1 MSAHR
6 SPTGLVADRRP
17 TAGPV
22 PSPRVV
28 ESLPTA
34 VEAGLACLRNLA
46 LVEAVIEVANVE
58 DRLRV
63 ALNVS
68 RPDPRGGVAARIA
81 CAHLAAGNLTEAYFA
96 LLQAHEHMLGT
107 SR

>member
-6 SPTGLVADRRP
+6 SPTGTVARARP

-22 PSPRVV
+22 PSPRVA

-46 LVEAVIEVANVE
+46 LVDAVTEVANVE

-68 RPDPRGGVAARIA
+68 RPDPRGDVAARIA
-81 CAHLAAGNLTEAYFA
+81 CAHLGAGNLTEAYFA
-96 LLQAHEHMLGT
+96 LIQACDHMLDT
-107 SR
+107 T